1 MLRRD
6 LLFFVGIIVWG
17 FLSYHVIPWPTT
29 TFDATYWHLVWLLL
43 GLLGYFILIIVFSY
57 VFPKFGKWGDKRLF

>member
-17 FLSYHVIPWPTT
+17 LLSYYVIPWPTT
-29 TFDATYWHLVWLLL
+29 FDAAYWHLVWLLL